1 MGLRYNAVFLALL
14 KKAGNCTV
22 YMGFLYILVLITL
35 CMSFFVDFFN
45 SVSIDT
51 GFIGFICLVFGIV
64 ILCIAGFCVDVI
76 ETEIV
81 FLVIRDKIIKATIV

>member
-1 MGLRYNAVFLALL
+1 MH
-14 KKAGNCTV
+14 
-22 YMGFLYILVLITL
+22 VL
-35 CMSFFVDFFN
+35 FVDFFY

-81 FLVIRDKIIKATIV
+81 FLVFRDKIILAAIV

>member
-1 MGLRYNAVFLALL
+1 MELRDNAVFLALL
-14 KKAGNCTV
+14 NAGNCTV
-22 YMGFLYILVLITL
+22 YTGFLYISILITL
-35 CMSFFVDFFN
+35 CMSFSLTF
-45 SVSIDT
+45 SMSIDT

-81 FLVIRDKIIKATIV
+81 FLVFRDKIIKAAIV

>member
-1 MGLRYNAVFLALL
+1 MH
-14 KKAGNCTV
+14 
-22 YMGFLYILVLITL
+22 VL
-35 CMSFFVDFFN
+35 FVDFLNFN

-81 FLVIRDKIIKATIV
+81 FLVIRDKIIKAAIV